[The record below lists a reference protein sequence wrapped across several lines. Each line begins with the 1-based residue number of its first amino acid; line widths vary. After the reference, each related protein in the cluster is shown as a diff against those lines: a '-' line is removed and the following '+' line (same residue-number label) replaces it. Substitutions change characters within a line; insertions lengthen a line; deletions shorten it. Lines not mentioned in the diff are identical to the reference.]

1 MRTSGGH
8 GADAWMLAI
17 PVAALVVASSMSS
30 GGVEAVLL
38 TLESALRHTVSTGLE
53 LVSRLF

>member
-1 MRTSGGH
+1 
-8 GADAWMLAI
+8 MLAI

-30 GGVEAVLL
+30 GGVDAVLL
-38 TLESALRHTVSTGLE
+38 TLESALRHTVTAGLE